1 MNEIPSSI
9 DTLIVGAGISGLACA
24 LECQKNDKQFL
35 LVEETERV
43 GGKVGSMK
51 EDGFIFDLGFQVYNT
66 AYEATNS
73 LLNLE
78 KIDLNHFRPGAM
90 VHDGNSFQMIADPL
104 RDLGQAFGTLFSDI
118 STIGDKLKVLKLKN
132 SLRGY
137 RIELDNEEDKSTN
150 EFLLDQGFSE
160 RMIEMFFRPF
170 FSGIFL
176 ENKLETSSKFFKY
189 VFSMFNTGLASLPE
203 RGMQAI
209 PDDLL
214 EKIDKQNVFLGK
226 KVVGLEGQ
234 KDILFDDGHSLKVEK
249 LVLTGG
255 STDLTTRSIHEYNA
269 VKTLYFSSKFKPE
282 NGEYIHLYPCDDLMN
297 NIAIPTCVSGSYSE
311 SGDHLISVTII
322 ENDLPE
328 IDLINNV
335 QKRLRTYY
343 GGGESDY
350 QFLKYIEI
358 KEGTL
363 CQRVGHFDK
372 PKHEQDNIFII
383 GEQGTN
389 GSIEGAVLSGLNV
402 ANFI

>member
-1 MNEIPSSI
+1 MNEIPSRI
-9 DTLIVGAGISGLACA
+9 DTLIVGAGLSGLACA

-35 LVEETERV
+35 LVEGSERV
-43 GGKVGSMK
+43 GGKVGSIK

-118 STIGDKLKVLKLKN
+118 STIGDKIKVLKLKH

-137 RIELDNEEDKSTN
+137 RIELDNEDDKSTN

-203 RGMQAI
+203 RGMQEI

-214 EKIDKQNVFLGK
+214 EKIDRENVFFGK
-226 KVVGLEGQ
+226 KVVGLEDQ

-255 STDLTTRSIHEYNA
+255 STDLSTGSVHGYNA
-269 VKTLYFSSKFKPE
+269 VKTLYFSSKFEPV
-282 NGEYIHLYPCDDLMN
+282 NGGYIHLYPCDDLVN
-297 NIAIPTCVSGSYSE
+297 NIAIPTCISGSYSE

-322 ENDLPE
+322 GNDLSE

-335 QKRLRTYY
+335 QTRLKTYY

-350 QFLKYIEI
+350 EFLKYLEI
-358 KEGTL
+358 RHGTL
-363 CQRVGHFDK
+363 RQRVGHFDK
-372 PKHEQDNIFII
+372 PKHAQDNIFIA
-383 GEQGTN
+383 GEQETN
-389 GSIEGAVLSGLNV
+389 GSIEGAVLSGLNI